1 MKNEE
6 NLWVNDECFMLN
18 KQSNVKPILE
28 FSSSRKSR
36 NWHNDKSGPHFTLP
50 TGGSSSIYFSD
61 KECSLDTVSDH
72 QASTLK
78 RIVNDQGSLQSLS
91 PNSQVFKDRFQI
103 QEALELI
110 NHGLETKD
118 QWTRVEKLL
127 DKSYGQDESRLAQ
140 VSQHQLH
147 LK

>member
-28 FSSSRKSR
+28 FSSSKKSR
-36 NWHNDKSGPHFTLP
+36 NWHNDKSGPHFTQP
-50 TGGSSSIYFSD
+50 ASGSSSIYFSD
-61 KECSLDTVSDH
+61 KECSLDSVSDH